1 MQIPAYF
8 QDIDMLNHVTMRKKM
23 SVGGAIIPITINS
36 GSPSDERVLLRED
49 AVILTFLIVNSFF
62 LLRFANGQV
71 MC

>member
-1 MQIPAYF
+1 
-8 QDIDMLNHVTMRKKM
+8 M